1 MDQARPIRLLPPDL
15 RNRINAGEVVDRPA
29 GVIKELVENSLDAG
43 AERIEAAIERG
54 GLARITIQDDGSG
67 VPADQLELA
76 VTRHATSKISSDEDL
91 FNVATLGFRGE
102 ALPSVA
108 AVSKLSFSSRTR
120 QDADT
125 GWRIVSNFGEIEEA
139 GPAAMNPGTRA
150 EVSDL
155 FANVPA
161 RLKFLKTE
169 AAEARRSREAVF
181 RLALAHPETAFL
193 WAVDGKTQFDLPQG
207 QSLQERLS
215 LFWPEAV
222 CEGLIPVEHEQAGV
236 RVAGLA
242 GSPNTAQARA
252 DRILLYVRGR
262 PVSDKLLMGAVKNAY
277 KGRLI
282 SREQPQAVIFVDL
295 PPAEVDV
302 NVHPAKL
309 EVRFRREDAVFSA
322 VRTAIV
328 RALDKASTLRPP
340 EGASDEAFV
349 LAPTRPAPPSP
360 YQQLLDVRPDPRRA
374 DPTSQTPAADLPDAP
389 PTGPGSSSFDAGP
402 PSLGATPSDASF
414 SAEPQAFDAE
424 QPYWERDP
432 AVPAAVRDDAR
443 TYNGNVL
450 LSHGL
455 NYLGQIANAYLAL
468 VETSGELLLVDQH
481 AAHERILFE
490 ARRRAAASALARPL
504 AMPLSMSLHPSEA
517 ERLQSL
523 WSAFR
528 SLGFDLEIQNAGVL
542 VRACP
547 GELDAGQ
554 ALNYLRSALDGQADS
569 LEELWVL
576 MSCRAAVKAG
586 DRLSRGEALSLLE
599 TWLQTDNREHCPH
612 GRPVVV
618 RLGEREL
625 AKMFKRTG

>member
-1 MDQARPIRLLPPDL
+1 MNPIRPIRLLPPDL

-29 GVIKELVENSLDAG
+29 GVVKELVENSLDAG

-54 GLARITIQDDGSG
+54 GLARITVQDDGSG
-67 VPADQLELA
+67 VPPDQLELA
-76 VTRHATSKISSDEDL
+76 VTRHATSKIASDEDL
-91 FNVATLGFRGE
+91 FAVGTLGFRGE

-108 AVSKLSFSSRTR
+108 AVSRLAFSSRTR
-120 QDADT
+120 QDTET
-125 GWRIVSNFGEIEEA
+125 GWRVVSNFGEIQEA
-139 GPAAMNPGTRA
+139 GPTAMNPGTKA

-169 AAEARRSREAVF
+169 AHEARRCREAVF
-181 RLALAHPETAFL
+181 RLALAHPETAFT
-193 WAVDGKTQFDLPQG
+193 WSIDGKTLFDLSPG
-207 QSLQERLS
+207 QSLQDRLAV
-215 LFWPEAV
+215 FWPEAV
-222 CEGLIPVEHEQAGV
+222 CAGLVPVEHEQAGV
-236 RVAGLA
+236 HVAGLA
-242 GSPNTAQARA
+242 GSPSTAQARA

-328 RALDKASTLRPP
+328 RALDKASTLRPDP
-340 EGASDEAFV
+340 EGLSEEASFASV
-349 LAPTRPAPPSP
+349 LAPARSATPSP
-360 YQQLLDVRPDPRRA
+360 YQQLLDIGPDPE
-374 DPTSQTPAADLPDAP
+374 PAAGPLPTAP
-389 PTGPGSSSFDAGP
+389 PPSSSE
-402 PSLGATPSDASF
+402 
-414 SAEPQAFDAE
+414 AEPPPEATSSEAPFSPETRAPE
-424 QPYWERDP
+424 ARPPYWEREP
-432 AVPAAVRDDAR
+432 EVPAAVRDDALA
-443 TYNGNVL
+443 YNGNVL
-450 LSHGL
+450 LSRGL
-455 NYLGQIANAYLAL
+455 SYLGQIASAYLAL

-481 AAHERILFE
+481 AAHERILYE
-490 ARRRAAASALARPL
+490 ARRKAAASAPARPL
-504 AMPLSMSLHPSEA
+504 AMPLSMSLHSSEA

-528 SLGFDLEIQNAGVL
+528 SLGFELEMQGAGVL

-569 LEELWVL
+569 LDELWVL
-576 MSCRAAVKAG
+576 MSCRAAIKAG
-586 DRLSRGEALSLLE
+586 DRLNRGEALSLLE

-618 RLGEREL
+618 RLGERDL